1 MVEEGIWG
9 LDKNRMAEDGR
20 QVRAA
25 TEARLL
31 ALEKVRALVEE
42 ARVHARNV
50 GGLEGV
56 RIDTQLRTTLREV
69 DRQTHDLL
77 TSLPH

>member
-1 MVEEGIWG
+1 MVEEGVWRV
-9 LDKNRMAEDGR
+9 DWNRMAEDRR
-20 QVRAA
+20 QVTAA
-25 TEARLL
+25 TEARLST
-31 ALEKVRALVEE
+31 LEKVRALVEE

-56 RIDTQLRTTLREV
+56 RIDAQLRTTLREV

>member
-1 MVEEGIWG
+1 MVAEGVWG
-9 LDKNRMAEDGR
+9 IDKNSMAEDRR
-20 QVRAA
+20 QATEA
-25 TEARLL
+25 TEARLST
-31 ALEKVRALVEE
+31 LEKVRALVEE

-56 RIDTQLRTTLREV
+56 RIDAQLRTTLREV